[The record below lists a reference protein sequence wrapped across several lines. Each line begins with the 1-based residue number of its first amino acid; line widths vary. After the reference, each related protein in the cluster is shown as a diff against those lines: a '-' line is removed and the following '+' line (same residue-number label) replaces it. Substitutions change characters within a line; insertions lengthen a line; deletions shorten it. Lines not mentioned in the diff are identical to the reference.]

1 MLYKLTYYM
10 KSITFSFCFYKSTSF
25 MMHRLVP
32 ITKNNC
38 YTMEMSTEEADLGQE
53 ENSTDHV

>member
-1 MLYKLTYYM
+1 
-10 KSITFSFCFYKSTSF
+10 

-53 ENSTDHV
+53 GNSTDHV